1 VRRPLRI
8 TLQVLGVVVVL
19 VGVAG
24 GWLWW
29 KLRRRIEPIPKELAA
44 LAPTVNFDDL
54 HLPGAG
60 LPDLSLA
67 EQRGHITYLVLESRE
82 SKESHEGRTLG
93 DALDRWLI
101 PDDIRGFMIGQ
112 AEGLG
117 FLRWKIDKVVAAL
130 RPDVRLPLYTDYDG
144 KILHAFKLPE
154 GHTGLVVLGKSG
166 EVLLRH
172 SGVMTDPDLASL
184 RDLLGAA
191 EPPPPPPAPPFAVG
205 ALTNERCLGKVC
217 AFLIL
222 GARVDRKHTP
232 GVKGGAPEDDQEAW
246 SEPSTRLVAALADS
260 APSAD
265 RTLAVIIGDTDVT
278 MPGWTPV
285 ADGASARA
293 AFDVPAGAPGLVV
306 VDEQGRLAFRE
317 TGRIPFFKLGPLAD
331 VMHVKRN

>member
-1 VRRPLRI
+1 MRRPLRI
-8 TLQVLGVVVVL
+8 LLQVLGVLVVL
-19 VGVAG
+19 AGAAG
-24 GWLWW
+24 GWLAW
-29 KLRRRIEPIPKELAA
+29 KLRRRIEPIPKQLAA
-44 LAPTVNFDDL
+44 LAPTVNLDDL
-54 HLPGAG
+54 QLAGAG

-67 EQRGHITYLVLESRE
+67 NERGHLTYLVLESRE
-82 SKESHEGRTLG
+82 SKESHEGRSLG
-93 DALDRWLI
+93 DALDRWVI
-101 PDDIRGFMIGQ
+101 PGDIHGFLIGQ

-117 FLRWKIDKVVAAL
+117 FLRWKIDKVVASL
-130 RPDVRLPLYTDYDG
+130 RPEMRLPLYTDYDG

-154 GHTGLVVLGKSG
+154 GHTGLIVLGKSG

-172 SGVMTDPDLASL
+172 SGVMTDPDLAAL

-217 AFLIL
+217 AFVIL

-232 GVKGGAPEDDQEAW
+232 GVKGGTSDDDEEGW

-265 RTLAVIIGDTDVT
+265 RTLAVVVGDTDVE

-293 AFDVPAGAPGLVV
+293 AFDVPAGEAALVV
-306 VDEQGRLAFRE
+306 VDEQGRLAFRA
-317 TGRIPFFKLGPLAD
+317 TGKIPLFKLGPLAD
-331 VMHVKRN
+331 LMHVKRS